1 MTTGLTS
8 TFWHDG
14 QLHRMAFEMDA
25 DGNALVKLS
34 LALYDNEQSPKR
46 TLVTVVCMR
55 ASRFET
61 TLDVAELKDNAR
73 AGNIV
78 DGHVESGMLSL
89 ELTGGGV
96 QIEAK
101 EFRVDAV

>member
-1 MTTGLTS
+1 MTLSLSS

-14 QLHRMAFEMDA
+14 QLHSIAFEMDA

-34 LALYDNEQSPKR
+34 LALYDNEQAPKR
-46 TLVTVVCMR
+46 TPVTVVGIYV
-55 ASRFET
+55 SRFST

-73 AGNIV
+73 AGNIA
-78 DGHVESGMLSL
+78 DGRVRNGMLSL
-89 ELTGGGV
+89 ELTGGSV
-96 QIEAK
+96 EIEAK